1 MVYTVI
7 IGKIKG
13 RLVLILKL
21 ELKRESIW
29 KNIDK
34 EEHKEIFEYGERYK
48 EFLDKSKTERE
59 ATDFII
65 EKAKNKGFISLE
77 EAIKKEIKKGAK
89 IYLNNKNKSAVL
101 MVVGEDLEEGMNIV
115 GSHIDCPRLDLKP
128 NPLYEDCELAM
139 FKTNYYGGIR
149 KYQWP
154 TIQLALHG
162 FVINS
167 KGEKININIGEDEN
181 DPVFFINDLLPHLSS
196 DQNKKTLGAGV
207 DAESLNIVVGH
218 SSYKIKDDKN
228 PIKIMVLEILKEK
241 YNIIEEDFAVAEIE
255 AVPAAKARD
264 VGFDRA
270 MIAAHGHDD
279 RICSYANLEAILEVE
294 DPKVTAVGLF
304 VDKEEI
310 GSVGNTSMSAK
321 YFENFVAEV
330 LATRE
335 NYSDIKL
342 RRTMSNSK
350 VLSADVTA
358 SIDPN
363 HRGVMDE
370 KNASVSGYGITM
382 SKYTGARGKS
392 GCNDANAEFLAE
404 IRDIFRENNVIWQT
418 GELGKVDQGG
428 GGTISY
434 ILAEYGMEVVDMG
447 TPMLSMHAPVE
458 LASKADAYMTKKAY
472 KAFLR

>member
-1 MVYTVI
+1 
-7 IGKIKG
+7 
-13 RLVLILKL
+13 
-21 ELKRESIW
+21 
-29 KNIDK
+29 
-34 EEHKEIFEYGERYK
+34 
-48 EFLDKSKTERE
+48 
-59 ATDFII
+59 
-65 EKAKNKGFISLE
+65 
-77 EAIKKEIKKGAK
+77 
-89 IYLNNKNKSAVL
+89 

-139 FKTNYYGGIR
+139 FKTHYYGGIR

>member
-1 MVYTVI
+1 M
-7 IGKIKG
+7 
-13 RLVLILKL
+13 
-21 ELKRESIW
+21 
-29 KNIDK
+29 
-34 EEHKEIFEYGERYK
+34 
-48 EFLDKSKTERE
+48 
-59 ATDFII
+59 
-65 EKAKNKGFISLE
+65 
-77 EAIKKEIKKGAK
+77 
-89 IYLNNKNKSAVL
+89 
-101 MVVGEDLEEGMNIV
+101 
-115 GSHIDCPRLDLKP
+115 
-128 NPLYEDCELAM
+128 
-139 FKTNYYGGIR
+139 
-149 KYQWP
+149 
-154 TIQLALHG
+154 
-162 FVINS
+162 
-167 KGEKININIGEDEN
+167 
-181 DPVFFINDLLPHLSS
+181 
-196 DQNKKTLGAGV
+196 
-207 DAESLNIVVGH
+207 
-218 SSYKIKDDKN
+218 
-228 PIKIMVLEILKEK
+228 
-241 YNIIEEDFAVAEIE
+241 
-255 AVPAAKARD
+255 
-264 VGFDRA
+264 GFDRA

-342 RRTMSNSK
+342 RRTMANSK

-363 HRGVMDE
+363 HKGVMDE

-428 GGTISY
+428 GGTIAY

>member
-1 MVYTVI
+1 M
-7 IGKIKG
+7 
-13 RLVLILKL
+13 KL

-34 EEHKEIFEYGERYK
+34 EEHKEIFEYAKRYK
-48 EFLDKSKTERE
+48 GFLDKSKTERE

-65 EKAKNKGFISLE
+65 EKAKSKGFISLE
-77 EAIKKEIKKGAK
+77 EAIKKEIKEGDK

-101 MVVGEDLEEGMNIV
+101 MVVGEDLEKGMNIV

-139 FKTNYYGGIR
+139 FKTHYYGGIR

-167 KGEKININIGEDEN
+167 KGEKININIGEDED
-181 DPVFFINDLLPHLSS
+181 DPVFFINDLLPHLGA

-218 SSYKIKDDKN
+218 SSYRIKDDKN
-228 PIKIMVLEILKEK
+228 PIKMMVLEILKEK
-241 YNIIEEDFAVAEIE
+241 YNMIEEDFAVAEIE

-294 DPKVTAVGLF
+294 DPKITAVGLF

-330 LATRE
+330 LATM
-335 NYSDIKL
+335 NDYSDIKL
-342 RRTMSNSK
+342 RRAMANSK

-358 SIDPN
+358 AIDPN
-363 HRGVMDE
+363 HKGVMDE
-370 KNASVSGYGITM
+370 KNASISGYGITM

-404 IRDIFRENNVIWQT
+404 IRDIFKENNVIWQT

-428 GGTISY
+428 GGTIAY